1 MSDTATFTAEDMIR
15 KVAGLLKTAESF
27 AEQGNDEAAAS
38 YVQKA
43 HVLQQKYSIDSAVL
57 AEKTGDKSQKVVS
70 RVIKM
75 QGRHGR
81 RKVNLAHVIAAATS
95 CTGYYSMGKYAIDG
109 LYTYTVFGFESD
121 VDHVETLI
129 ASLNSQVDASL
140 AYATK
145 NVKSSYEH
153 GKSFSASF
161 IAGFTAV
168 IGTRLRDAKV
178 SAETQATAEQAASA
192 STGATSVSLVLVNK
206 KAEVEAEMRA
216 KVGKLGKGT
225 TTATT
230 SSTGYY
236 AGRDA
241 GARAGLARGS
251 VGSTAK
257 GSLNR

>member
-1 MSDTATFTAEDMIR
+1 MTDTLTFTKDDMIR
-15 KVAGLLKTAESF
+15 KITGLLKTAESF
-27 AEQGNDEAAAS
+27 SEQGNDEAAAS
-38 YVQKA
+38 YIQKA
-43 HVLQQKYSIDSAVL
+43 HALQQKYSIDQALL
-57 AEKTGDKSQKVVS
+57 AEKTGEKVQKIVS

-81 RKVNLAHVIAAATS
+81 RKVNLAHVIAKATS
-95 CTGYYSMGKYAIDG
+95 CTGFYSMGKHSIDG
-109 LYTYTVFGFESD
+109 LYSYTVFGFESD

-145 NVKSSYEH
+145 NVKASYEH

-161 IAGFTAV
+161 IAGFTA
-168 IGTRLRDAKV
+168 IISTRLRDAKR
-178 SAETQATAEQAASA
+178 SAETQATAE
-192 STGATSVSLVLVNK
+192 STPGATSVSLVLVNK

-257 GSLNR
+257 GSLSR

>member
-1 MSDTATFTAEDMIR
+1 MSATTTFTQDDIIR
-15 KVAGLLKTAESF
+15 KVAGLLKTAESYS
-27 AEQGNDEAAAS
+27 EQGNDEAAAA
-38 YVQKA
+38 YIQKA
-43 HVLQQKYSIDSAVL
+43 HALQQKYSIDAAIL
-57 AEKTGDKSQKVVS
+57 ADATGQKVQKIVS
-70 RVIKM
+70 RIIKM

-81 RKVNLAHVIAAATS
+81 RKVNLAHVIANATS
-95 CTGYYSMGKYAIDG
+95 CTGYYSMGKHSIDG

-140 AYATK
+140 AYASK

-161 IAGFTAV
+161 IAGFTHV
-168 IGTRLRDAKV
+168 ISTRLSAAKKQ
-178 SAETQATAEQAASA
+178 AETQATSEQAA
-192 STGATSVSLVLVNK
+192 TPGATSVSLVLVNK
-206 KAEVEAEMRA
+206 KKEVESEMRA
-216 KVGKLGKGT
+216 RVGKLGKGT

-241 GARAGLARGS
+241 GQKASL
-251 VGSTAK
+251 AK
-257 GSLNR
+257 GSISSNSKGSLSR

>member
-1 MSDTATFTAEDMIR
+1 METATFTAEDMIR

-27 AEQGNDEAAAS
+27 AEQGNDEAASA
-38 YVQKA
+38 YVAKA
-43 HVLQQKYSIDSAVL
+43 HALQQKYSIDAAIL
-57 AEKTGDKSQKVVS
+57 AEQTGQKVQKIVN
-70 RVIKM
+70 RYIVMK
-75 QGRHGR
+75 GRHGR
-81 RKVNLAHVIAAATS
+81 RKVNLAHVIAHATS
-95 CTGYYSMGKYAIDG
+95 CTGYYSMGKNFIDG
-109 LYTYTVFGFESD
+109 QYRYMVFGFESD

-129 ASLNSQVDASL
+129 ASLNAQADASL

-145 NVKSSYEH
+145 TTKSSYEH

-161 IAGFTAV
+161 LAGFTAV
-168 IGTRLRDAKV
+168 ISSRLREAKR
-178 SAETQATAEQAASA
+178 SAETQATQESKP
-192 STGATSVSLVLVNK
+192 GATSVSLVLVNK

-241 GARAGLARGS
+241 GSRASLARGS
-251 VGSTAK
+251 VGGNTK
-257 GSLNR
+257 GSLNS